1 MSYFHRPDAGFE
13 PPVPTEESTEESPR
27 SPFSEVAGRFANWIT
42 GADRMPGEEPETAY
56 ERDDGPIQQLTRPAD
71 SEEPSRFP
79 VTPLGYS
86 RAAVDEHLLGLERQL
101 AELRAQ
107 RPPAISITEELERIG
122 EQTASILVV
131 AHDQAHETT
140 RQAQEQAER
149 CVADAAA
156 NAATITSKAKQRLR
170 ELDSETDSVWRERER
185 LLEDVRVVSA
195 ALAALADQA
204 SERFPAAD
212 PASAP
217 QGTVAFHMAPEP
229 GAAEAFHMA
238 PEPRAAE
245 AFHMAP
251 EPRAAEAFHMAPEP
265 GATAAFPRASDPRAT
280 EAFHTAPEPA
290 DPPPPPSESFA
301 PPYGPWAGGA
311 FQMAPMSPPE
321 QEHSPSGE
329 PADDDGPDP
338 GAQSGDTG
346 SWLAGLEPPDQL

>member
-229 GAAEAFHMA
+229 GAAEAF
-238 PEPRAAE
+238 PRAPDPRATE
-245 AFHMAP
+245 AFHM
-251 EPRAAEAFHMAPEP
+251 
-265 GATAAFPRASDPRAT
+265 ASDPRAT

>member
-229 GAAEAFHMA
+229 GA
-238 PEPRAAE
+238 
-245 AFHMAP
+245 
-251 EPRAAEAFHMAPEP
+251 
-265 GATAAFPRASDPRAT
+265 TAAFPRASDPRTT